1 MKSKII
7 LAFLFISASFLKP
20 ANAQVPGFL
29 FEPDMEHCLLL
40 VLSETWADLSEVSA
54 AVVQYNLREYP
65 KLDLKVSRLRMPYLS
80 PIPVLYIRS
89 FTDGSEAMA
98 YYERLQRE
106 KPDFMQMNMVKAAWP
121 LSNFNYNEI
130 VLNKA
135 LGNYPAFFRK
145 YYLKS
150 TATN

>member
-1 MKSKII
+1 MISKIVLTFLLFSI
-7 LAFLFISASFLKP
+7 LLFRPGK
-20 ANAQVPGFL
+20 AQVPAFL

-80 PIPVLYIRS
+80 AMPVLYIRS
-89 FTDGSEAMA
+89 FKDASQAMA

-121 LSNFNYNEI
+121 LSNYNYNEV
-130 VLNKA
+130 VLNKT
-135 LGNYPAFFRK
+135 LGSYPAFFQK
-145 YYLKS
+145 YYLK
-150 TATN
+150 TVAK